1 MECKKIVGCTLVI
14 GSIWALY
21 NISQNNFMVS
31 CIKRKGKQLTK
42 KMEDFFNNLDENG
55 LKKYKEKLV
64 DDFNNLK
71 QKIDNLTIKDIKNA
85 GSEMIEGI
93 LDSIES
99 LKMNVLTSS

>member
-1 MECKKIVGCTLVI
+1 MECKKIIGCTLII

-21 NISQNNFMVS
+21 EISQNNFMVS

-71 QKIDNLTIKDIKNA
+71 QKIAQPHMRLGIFLSRKPATIA
-85 GSEMIEGI
+85 G
-93 LDSIES
+93 
-99 LKMNVLTSS
+99 N